1 MTREMGWGRGVNV
14 FKIHCTILKELI
26 KVPKNTVVS
35 FYKLPN
41 KPSNVNNAVGIQR
54 QRKYSLN

>member
-1 MTREMGWGRGVNV
+1 MGWGRGVNV

-35 FYKLPN
+35 FHKLPN